1 MRFANIPVRLI
12 FSLKYAIAHMYAITN
27 PPFVDAAMPL
37 LSQQTKSW
45 LTIRNDDIYSFRW
58 ANNNFAR
65 EFIKSI
71 PEIEKIAGYYMG
83 PDGYNWGRDYL
94 TKGTDH
100 NSSYK
105 NNGIR
110 LCFGED

>member
-1 MRFANIPVRLI
+1 MDL
-12 FSLKYAIAHMYAITN
+12 SLKYAIAHMYSITN
-27 PPFVDAAMPL
+27 PPFVYAAMPL

-58 ANNNFAR
+58 ANNDFAR
-65 EFIKSI
+65 QFIKDI
-71 PEIEKIAGYYMG
+71 PEPEKIAGYYMG

-94 TKGTDH
+94 TKGSEHPADH
-100 NSSYK
+100 FKS
-105 NNGIR
+105 NGIL